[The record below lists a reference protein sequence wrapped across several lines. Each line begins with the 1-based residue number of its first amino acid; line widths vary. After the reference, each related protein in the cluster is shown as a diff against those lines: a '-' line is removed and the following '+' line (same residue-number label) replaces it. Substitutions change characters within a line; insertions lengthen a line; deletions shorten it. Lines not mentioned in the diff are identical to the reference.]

1 MKKVN
6 FRDWSVEKVEDAF
19 GLKQVF
25 KTNLLDTVLS
35 FQYEIA
41 DYERKTLVRLQ
52 NNYMRRG
59 GEDWNEVELANKF
72 ISPVIVLS
80 ELDDDRFN
88 YFLERDLAINIG
100 DYELVGKV
108 DGMIATGFR
117 SPKKP
122 YFCLNEYKK
131 ESDPNGDPR
140 GQVLIAMLVAQEL
153 NQDGKP
159 IYGLYV
165 VGKYW
170 RFVILVGNHYA
181 FSNTFVSDKGDI
193 FDIYK
198 ILKGLRHEIEA
209 LLN

>member
-170 RFVILVGNHYA
+170 RFVVLTGKTYS
-181 FSNTFVSDKGDI
+181 FSKSFVADQEDI
-193 FDIYK
+193 FALFK
-198 ILKGLRHEIEA
+198 ALKGLQNEIEQMV
-209 LLN
+209 